1 MSGTPESTL
10 AAPDQLSPIC
20 SASLPS
26 VRPSLISGP
35 PNTMHSGANLSIRE
49 GSRPHS
55 GRDRRAFDT
64 LPMSAVFYH
73 PNGRACVKVPATYS
87 IFFQQY

>member
-1 MSGTPESTL
+1 
-10 AAPDQLSPIC
+10 
-20 SASLPS
+20 
-26 VRPSLISGP
+26 
-35 PNTMHSGANLSIRE
+35 MHSGANLSIRE